1 MTKKILLFI
10 LSIIV
15 LKVNAQVNINNYI
28 FSTSNT
34 ASLNKSNGSLID
46 DIDMTTGTTV
56 VLGGSA
62 VTNTTSTF
70 ANLNFDFFSGGA
82 RFTNFSVTPNGWV
95 ALGGGVAPGT
105 LWSAA
110 VFSGTRL
117 APFLGPLL
125 NTNVPP
131 LSSMTTSSIGR
142 VHYKLIG
149 TSPSRIG
156 VIEFL
161 RMSINSSV
169 VDDTNT
175 FQIRLYE
182 VNGTIE
188 YVYGRMKVTAGA
200 PLDFN
205 IGFKIASG
213 AHSVNTNTNTSSTIT
228 TNTSTYTTNTFV
240 PNLHNYTPGAQRAF
254 RFIPN
259 PPNDPSNFTISNI
272 TNNAMTLNWTDASN
286 ETGYVLYRSIDG
298 GATYTF
304 VQQLAA
310 NTTIFNATGLPSNT
324 DVYWRLFSLRES
336 LGSQQ
341 DNVGTTFA
349 SNVISSVTDG
359 NWNNPST
366 WSSGTIPTANDSV
379 LISAGDTVLLNFNT
393 AACLQLS
400 VNGAIHYSG
409 STANILTVNTNLI
422 VNSNGA
428 IRSFTTTVGTNTLN
442 IGGLNTASLTNGS
455 IINNGIIDIELGA
468 NGVTLN
474 MFGNGNSTISGTPT
488 IFKLRNL
495 QIQKNNNVNNIV
507 EVLTPFTVF
516 TTTNSSTL
524 VINSGTLKISTAINI
539 TPYGNTF
546 GSTII
551 PSINARLWLNHP
563 NAVINSTTTPP
574 GFAFTINYTINGEVI
589 IDNGVLNI
597 GCGNSTLTLNAGF
610 LRMNGG
616 TINTLGAF
624 TSNNTG
630 TLIMSGGNI
639 NINPIN
645 GTSALAN
652 TTAALSFA
660 ANSSVNWTGGT
671 INVINPQ
678 TANNNTSV
686 NILQG
691 SGIKSIT
698 GGLLK
703 IGNGLGNGTP
713 INSINTAGFG
723 ITSTVPLYD
732 VLIDARYD
740 SSTARLVRIV
750 GTFVVGNNLTI
761 ASNSVLLPA
770 SGTIGGNLTL
780 LGNLTLNGQIIGNF
794 PITSAPIVGLVNFEG
809 NVNQIVSGN
818 GTFNNLANLTI
829 NNSNGVT
836 SSLINFGKTI
846 RVNLLKGLLSTN
858 GSLVVGNTLSRGTIQ
873 IGGIDELTPAGSFN
887 VIPLF
892 DPTFTTHRYIYG
904 PTSSTL
910 ITGSFNEMPTGA
922 ISISSITINDL
933 NGLTTNRNI
942 TILDTLNLGA
952 NKLNIGNNELSI
964 GNSLTQTGIILRTS
978 GFIEMLNNGTF
989 GRWYADF
996 AVLNNTLNSGFPIL
1010 SASQDRSVTL
1020 NTDGNP
1026 LSTGGKFTVR
1036 HLNISGNTNVSP
1048 SVTDGFV
1055 NVNRV
1060 SNSNWIFNS
1069 NGITAS
1075 SFFGLQI
1082 SGQMQGIGSVSS
1094 LSELRWMKPTLGS
1107 GGTSSGT
1114 GTLNTPIISRLFSQA
1129 EVASGITNDTFFVG
1143 VNTSSNTLTPT
1154 FIAVA
1159 NGAWDN
1165 PLTWNNNAVPT
1176 SNNLVIIPSPFNVN
1190 LNTSGSS
1197 NNCDSLAILSG
1208 ATLTLNSNTLNVGR
1222 SLLCEGTINQS
1233 SGQLNITGN
1242 EQAGLNI
1249 SATTGAYNFT
1259 GGVCNL
1265 GLSGGSNRTL
1275 LVNGSIN
1282 ISDTANLNVNGNV
1295 QINNTAIFNQSGGN
1309 ITIDG
1314 NSGTAFTSVLQGKHL
1329 LDINTNN
1336 INCNAGNITFV
1347 DPPHASLSVLS
1358 THTLRIFAS
1367 ANTNSFSGSHTF
1379 IFGDGIS
1386 TESGNNSGFN
1396 VDNRK
1401 SGVVPIQNIIVN
1413 GGNISGRWT
1422 STSFTSGSFG
1432 LYVKGN
1438 VTINAGS
1445 ELRQTNASQ
1454 LAIGGNLINNGTLTS
1469 TQTLTLGGLGY
1480 SILTPQIVSGS
1491 GVFRNSTSTTTAE
1504 FTSLTINNGGT
1515 SFGFSNSVI
1524 RVATNLI
1531 LTNGLIDGSSNTLK
1545 VLSTGNISRTAGY
1558 LSSGSLE
1565 LSYPLGTNVTRTYF
1579 IGSANGYAPAILTFP
1594 SVTTNGDLRLTIN
1607 NSDHP
1612 QISLGCLDN
1621 TKSINKNWNINN
1633 NSVLP
1638 YNLNVDLSYSSGDI
1652 DAGTNISGV
1661 VGKTYNGSTWSN
1673 TALTSVSNTNTIIN
1687 GISSNGTIQLGE
1699 SANTT
1704 VSITIAANNSNICA
1718 GTNVTFTSIVA
1729 SAGTSPLYQW
1739 KKNGVNVGTNLPIY
1753 SDNNLSNN
1761 DTISCVLTSSLNCA
1775 SVPTVSSN
1783 NIVMNVSTPTLAG
1796 TINGSTTICAGS
1808 IAPNLNLVGSNGTV
1822 LNWESSIAPFSTWNT
1837 ISNTTNAL
1845 STGTVNQNTIYRA
1858 LVQNGVCSAIYS
1870 DTAFINTNA
1879 PTVPGSVSGGNAIC
1893 SGSNSGI
1900 LTLAGNNGNIV
1911 NWESAVSPFTAWSTI
1926 ANNSSTYTSGVLN
1939 QTTQFRAVV
1948 KNGVCPIVASA
1959 STAVTVNNS
1968 TIAGNILGA
1977 NAVCTGSAAATL
1989 TLTGA
1994 NGNIIRW
2001 ESAIS
2006 PFTSW
2011 TSVANTSNV
2020 LNPGILTQ
2028 TTRFRALVQSGV
2040 CTSNYSD
2047 TANVAVNTT
2056 TVGGSVTGGS
2066 TICSGSTSGLLQLS
2080 GNNGNVLNWESAV
2093 APFSNWTTIPNTSI
2107 IYTSGALTQTTQ
2119 FRAVVQN
2126 GSCANATSSST
2137 IVTVNSPSIGGT
2149 IAGSTSI
2156 CSGASGGTLS
2166 LSGENGLILRWEK
2179 AVSPFV
2185 SWQAIANTTNSLV
2198 TGILSDSTQY
2208 RAIVKNGLCTEAI
2221 SNLASINVTPATVTG
2236 IISGPTALCSG
2247 SNPSNLVLTGNVG
2260 NVVRWESAVSP
2271 FTTFTTIANT
2281 TNVLAPGS
2289 LTQTTH
2295 FRAVVQSGS
2304 CGTFTTSSLII
2315 SISTTVNGGNVSAP
2329 FSAVCDGITPTQN
2342 ISLNGFSGTVSTWQ
2356 KATGIAP
2363 YTWSNI
2369 TGTANLAGFIPD
2381 ATAVTNAYRAIV
2393 QSGSCGSAVSD
2404 SVVILANANSVAG
2417 NITSNTTSCI
2427 NSNVQLTLTGNTGAI
2442 VRWESAVA
2450 PFTSWTDLSS
2460 VVNPYTSNPITANT
2474 QFRSVVKNGVC
2485 PEAISTPQT
2494 VSLTNNNSWTGTVS
2508 NSWHNAANWTC
2519 GVPTSTTDV
2528 VIGGTNPPFGQPQ
2541 IFTTASARN
2550 IDIFGGTN
2558 PIPAGL
2564 LTVNTGASLSLF
2576 GNLSLNYGVNGVGNI
2591 LASNGSV
2598 NIAGNIPQLISTPF
2612 HVSLVKA
2619 NISVGNLNI
2628 GGSGEKTFDNIKTT
2642 INNSFNL
2649 SNANV
2654 VLNDTLTIASTAN
2667 IIGGNAS
2674 SYIKTLA
2681 GRLIQNGIGL
2691 GGRTG
2696 SIIFPVGTNN
2706 SFNPVVL
2713 NNTGVNDNFS
2723 VKVIEGVFDT
2733 YTGETGNSIFNNN
2746 AVNKTWFINEQNT
2759 GGSNA
2764 SLTLQW
2770 NSLDEL
2776 SGFSNANSYIARNAG
2791 STWLSSASGAAVG
2804 TNPYTR
2810 TLNSITSF
2818 TPFGV
2823 ASGGTLPV
2831 KLIRFTG
2838 VLSNGITNLNW
2849 VTASELNNKGFEL
2862 QRSLNGIDFENIGFV
2877 KGVVNSNAVNKYEF
2891 NDNLSTINHQQSTA
2905 IYYRLK
2911 QVDFDGSFEYSN
2923 TIVVKADN
2931 ANEFGNNVTISPNP
2945 FTDGVQINFSQ
2956 NQNATVKIIIVDAL
2970 GREVYTKQIQSIIG
2984 NNAISIDNLN
2994 FLQNGIYFVRLE
3006 SNGTTTKVVKLLKN

>member
-10 LSIIV
+10 LTIIV
-15 LKVNAQVNINNYI
+15 FKVDAQVNINNYI

-34 ASLNKSNGSLID
+34 ASLNRSNGSLID

-62 VTNTTSTF
+62 VTNTTSAS

-82 RFTNFSVTPNGWV
+82 RFTNFTVTPNGWV
-95 ALGGGVAPGT
+95 GLGGGIAPAT

-182 VNGTIE
+182 VNGAIE

-213 AHSVNTNTNTSSTIT
+213 AHSVNTSSNTSSTTT

-240 PNLHNYTPGAQRAF
+240 PNLHNYTSGNQRAF

-298 GATYTF
+298 GLTYTF
-304 VQQLAA
+304 VTLLAA
-310 NTTIFNATGLPSNT
+310 NVTTFNATGLPSNT

-336 LGSQQ
+336 LGAQQ

-349 SNVISSVTDG
+349 SNVITSVTDG
-359 NWNNPST
+359 NWNNTAT

-379 LISAGDTVLLNFNT
+379 LISAGDTVLVNFNT
-393 AACLQLS
+393 ATCLQLN
-400 VNGAIHYSG
+400 VNGAVHFAG
-409 STANILTVNTNLI
+409 ATNNILTINTDLI
-422 VNSNGA
+422 VNNGGA
-428 IRSFTTTVGTNTLN
+428 IRSFTTTTGSNTLN
-442 IGGLNTASLTNGS
+442 VGGLNTASVTNGS
-455 IINNGIIDIELGA
+455 IINNGIIDIELGT

-474 MFGNGNSTISGTPT
+474 MFGNGNSTITGTPT

-495 QIQKNNNVNNIV
+495 QIQKNNNVNNLV
-507 EVLTPFTVF
+507 EVLTPFTIF
-516 TTTNSSTL
+516 TTANTSNL
-524 VINSGTLKISTAINI
+524 VINSGTLKISTAINLN
-539 TPYGNTF
+539 PYGNTF
-546 GSTII
+546 GSTIVS
-551 PSINARLWLNHP
+551 SINARLWLNHP
-563 NAVINSTTTPP
+563 NAIISSTTTPP
-574 GFAFTINYTINGEVI
+574 GFAFTVNYTINGELR
-589 IDNGVLNI
+589 IDNGVLNF
-597 GCGNSTLTLNAGF
+597 GCGNSTLSLNSGF

-616 TINTLGAF
+616 TINILGAF
-624 TSNNTG
+624 ANNNTG
-630 TLIMSGGNI
+630 TFIMNSGNI
-639 NINPIN
+639 NINPLN
-645 GTSALAN
+645 GTSVLPN
-652 TTAALSFA
+652 STAALSFV
-660 ANSSVNWTGGT
+660 ANSSVTWTGGT

-678 TANNNTSV
+678 TTNNNTSV

-691 SGIKSIT
+691 SGVKSIT

-703 IGNGLGNGTP
+703 IGNGLGNGTLA
-713 INSINTAGFG
+713 NSVNTAGFG
-723 ITSTVPLYD
+723 LTSTVPLYD

-750 GTFVVGNNLTI
+750 GTFIVGNNLTI

-794 PITSAPIVGLVNFEG
+794 PIVSAPIVGLVSFEG
-809 NVNQIVSGN
+809 TVNQTIAGA

-829 NNSNGVT
+829 SNSNGVT
-836 SSLINFGKTI
+836 SSLTNFGKTI
-846 RVNLLKGLLSTN
+846 RVNLLKGLLTTN
-858 GSLVVGNTLSRGTIQ
+858 GSLVIGNTLSRGTIQ

-887 VIPLF
+887 TIPLF

-910 ITGSFNEMPTGA
+910 ITGSFNEMPVGA

-942 TILDTLNLGA
+942 TVLDTLNLGA
-952 NKLNIGNNELSI
+952 NKLNIGNNNLSI

-989 GRWYADF
+989 GRWYANA
-996 AVLNNTLNSGFPIL
+996 AVLDNTLNTGFPIL
-1010 SASQDRSVTL
+1010 SALQDRSITL

-1036 HLNISGNTNVSP
+1036 HLNISGNTNISP
-1048 SVTDGFV
+1048 IVADGFV

-1082 SGQMQGIGSVSS
+1082 SGQMQGLGSVSS

-1107 GGTSSGT
+1107 GGTSNGT

-1129 EVASGITNDTFFVG
+1129 QVASGITNDTFFVG

-1190 LNTSGSS
+1190 LNTSVSS
-1197 NNCDSLAILSG
+1197 NNCDSLAVLSG
-1208 ATLTLNSNTLNVGR
+1208 ATLTLSSNTLNVGR
-1222 SLLCEGTINQS
+1222 NLLCEGTINQS

-1242 EQAGLNI
+1242 DQAGLNI
-1249 SATTGAYNFT
+1249 SATTGAYNFS

-1265 GLSGGSNRTL
+1265 GLAGGSNRTL

-1282 ISDTANLNVNGNV
+1282 ISDTATLNVNGNF

-1367 ANTNSFSGSHTF
+1367 ANTNSFSGTHTF

-1386 TESGNNSGFN
+1386 NESGNNSGFN

-1401 SGVVPIQNIIVN
+1401 SGVVPIQNVIVN

-1504 FTSLTINNGGT
+1504 FNSLTINNGGT

-1531 LTNGLIDGSSNTLK
+1531 LTNGLIDASSNTLK

-1579 IGSANGYAPAILTFP
+1579 IGSANGYAPTILTFP
-1594 SVTTNGDLRLTIN
+1594 TVTTNGDLRLTIN

-1612 QISLGCLDN
+1612 QISLGCFDDL
-1621 TKSINKNWNINN
+1621 KSVNKFWTINN
-1633 NSVLP
+1633 SGILP
-1638 YNLNVDLSYSSGDI
+1638 YVLNADFSYVSGDL
-1652 DAGTNISGV
+1652 DGGV
-1661 VGKTYNGSTWSN
+1661 VSSNIIGKRFDGANWSNLSLSSATATNALFNGIANNGS
-1673 TALTSVSNTNTIIN
+1673 
-1687 GISSNGTIQLGE
+1687 IQLGE
-1699 SANTT
+1699 LANPL
-1704 VSITIAANNSNICA
+1704 VSVNISSNINNICL
-1718 GTNVTFTSIVA
+1718 GTNVIFTAVPTNG
-1729 SAGTSPLYQW
+1729 GTTPTYQW
-1739 KKNGVNVGTNLPIY
+1739 KKNGVNVGTNSNTY
-1753 SDNNLSNN
+1753 NDNSLLNN
-1761 DTISCVLTSSLNCA
+1761 ETITCQLTTSVACA
-1775 SVPTVSSN
+1775 LIPTVSSN
-1783 NIVMNVSTPTLAG
+1783 SLINFVSSPTARG
-1796 TINGSTTICAGS
+1796 TILGGSTTCSNTVPANLTLTGFTGS
-1808 IAPNLNLVGSNGTV
+1808 I
-1822 LNWESSIAPFSTWNT
+1822 LNWESATSPFTSWTNVINSTNT
-1837 ISNTTNAL
+1837 L
-1845 STGTVNQNTIYRA
+1845 SPGLLSQNTIYRA
-1858 LVQNGVCSAIYS
+1858 LVKNGSCNAVYS
-1870 DTAFINTNA
+1870 DTATITIN
-1879 PTVPGSVSGGNAIC
+1879 S
-1893 SGSNSGI
+1893 
-1900 LTLAGNNGNIV
+1900 L
-1911 NWESAVSPFTAWSTI
+1911 TI
-1926 ANNSSTYTSGVLN
+1926 A
-1939 QTTQFRAVV
+1939 
-1948 KNGVCPIVASA
+1948 
-1959 STAVTVNNS
+1959 
-1968 TIAGNILGA
+1968 
-1977 NAVCTGSAAATL
+1977 
-1989 TLTGA
+1989 
-1994 NGNIIRW
+1994 
-2001 ESAIS
+2001 
-2006 PFTSW
+2006 
-2011 TSVANTSNV
+2011 
-2020 LNPGILTQ
+2020 
-2028 TTRFRALVQSGV
+2028 
-2040 CTSNYSD
+2040 
-2047 TANVAVNTT
+2047 
-2056 TVGGSVTGGS
+2056 GSVTGGS

-2080 GNNGNVLNWESAV
+2080 GNNGNVLNWESSV
-2093 APFSNWTTIPNTSI
+2093 APFTTWTTIPNTSN

-2126 GSCANATSSST
+2126 GNCANATSSST
-2137 IVTVNSPSIGGT
+2137 TVTVNSSSVGGT
-2149 IAGSTSI
+2149 IIGSTTI
-2156 CSGASGGTLS
+2156 CSGTSGGTLS

-2179 AVSPFV
+2179 AESPFV
-2185 SWQAIANTTNSLV
+2185 SWQAISNTTNSLV

-2208 RAIVKNGLCTEAI
+2208 RAIVKNGLCIEAI
-2221 SNLASINVTPATVTG
+2221 SNLGSINVTPTTVPGT
-2236 IISGPTALCSG
+2236 ISGPTNLCSG
-2247 SNPSNLVLTGNVG
+2247 SNPGNLVLTGNVG

-2271 FTTFTTIANT
+2271 FSSFTTISNT
-2281 TNVLAPGS
+2281 TNALAPGA

-2295 FRAVVQSGS
+2295 FRAVVQSGT

-2315 SISTTVNGGNVSAP
+2315 SISTSVNGGNVSSP
-2329 FSAVCDGITPTQN
+2329 FTAVCAGITPTQN

-2356 KATGIAP
+2356 MASGTAP
-2363 YTWSNI
+2363 YTWTNI
-2369 TGTANLAGFIPD
+2369 SGSANLSSIIPS
-2381 ATAVTNAYRAIV
+2381 AASVNTAYRALV
-2393 QSGSCGSAVSD
+2393 SSGSCGSAVSD
-2404 SVVILANANSVAG
+2404 SLVVLVNSLSVAG
-2417 NITSNTTSCI
+2417 TLSSNSPVCI
-2427 NSNVQLTLTGNTGAI
+2427 NSNAALTLTGNNGNI
-2442 VRWESAVA
+2442 VRWESAIS
-2450 PFTSWTDLSS
+2450 PFTSWTSITS
-2460 VVNPYTSNPITANT
+2460 TNNPYTSASITDST
-2474 QFRSVVKNGVC
+2474 QFRAVVKNGVC
-2485 PEAISTPQT
+2485 PEVTSSPNT
-2494 VSLTNNNSWTGTVS
+2494 VLINTNTTWTGAVS
-2508 NSWHNAANWTC
+2508 NIWQNAANWTC
-2519 GVPTSTTDV
+2519 GIPNSSSNVFIGGNGPFGNPVSVNTAFAKNINISAANGVNPAGGLDISGSSTFNLYGDLNMLSNNSFSLGIVTSDPTSTINLLGGNQKLSSSVNTSLLKANVNLGNLIVNGSTDKTFENINATISGTTSFV
-2528 VIGGTNPPFGQPQ
+2528 NASIILNDTINFANSFTGNNLNYYLKTNTGCLKMTNIGSTVRTIPIGTM
-2541 IFTTASARN
+2541 SSY
-2550 IDIFGGTN
+2550 N
-2558 PIPAGL
+2558 PIFFSNNGTFDHFFFRVIDNVYQSYSGFVGS
-2564 LTVNTGASLSLF
+2564 TVIT
-2576 GNLSLNYGVNGVGNI
+2576 
-2591 LASNGSV
+2591 SNSV
-2598 NIAGNIPQLISTPF
+2598 NRTWF
-2612 HVSLVKA
+2612 
-2619 NISVGNLNI
+2619 VGEGTI
-2628 GGSGEKTFDNIKTT
+2628 GGS
-2642 INNSFNL
+2642 SANL
-2649 SNANV
+2649 
-2654 VLNDTLTIASTAN
+2654 TLLWHPTNELT
-2667 IIGGNAS
+2667 GFTRTS
-2674 SYIKTLA
+2674 SYASKYNGTTWMASATSAAILA
-2681 GRLIQNGIGL
+2681 GTGL
-2691 GGRTG
+2691 GLYGQT
-2696 SIIFPVGTNN
+2696 
-2706 SFNPVVL
+2706 
-2713 NNTGVNDNFS
+2713 
-2723 VKVIEGVFDT
+2723 
-2733 YTGETGNSIFNNN
+2733 
-2746 AVNKTWFINEQNT
+2746 
-2759 GGSNA
+2759 
-2764 SLTLQW
+2764 
-2770 NSLDEL
+2770 L
-2776 SGFSNANSYIARNAG
+2776 SG
-2791 STWLSSASGAAVG
+2791 V
-2804 TNPYTR
+2804 
-2810 TLNSITSF
+2810 TSF
-2818 TPFGV
+2818 LPFGV
-2823 ASGGTLPV
+2823 GSSGTLPV
-2831 KLIRFTG
+2831 KLIRFNG
-2838 VLSNGITNLNW
+2838 VLANKITNLNW
-2849 VTASELNNKGFEL
+2849 ATSSEINNKGFEV
-2862 QRSLNGIDFENIGFV
+2862 QRSLDGADFETIGFV
-2877 KGVVNSNAVNKYEF
+2877 KGVGNSNAVNKYAF
-2891 NDNLSTINHQQSTA
+2891 NDNLSINNQLPTT

-2911 QVDFDGSFEYSN
+2911 QIDLDGKYEYSN
-2923 TIVVKADN
+2923 TIVIKT
-2931 ANEFGNNVTISPNP
+2931 NEDLNFGNDISIVPNP

-2956 NQNATVKIIIVDAL
+2956 HQNATVNVILVDAL

-2984 NNAISIDNLN
+2984 NNNVIIDNLN